1 MNRARQSSAR
11 PGLQPGKENN
21 DNQIQK
27 SSDVQGYIIRCT
39 RTHMQRGKKKKKFA
53 LSLHSPFRFWEE
65 KGIWVD
71 HKPCCGNGLG
81 FAFLP
86 NESSGW
92 TDGEMNG

>member
-1 MNRARQSSAR
+1 MIIKYKRAAMCKGTLYDAR
-11 PGLQPGKENN
+11 AHICREA
-21 DNQIQK
+21 
-27 SSDVQGYIIRCT
+27 
-39 RTHMQRGKKKKKFA
+39 KKKKFA

>member
-39 RTHMQRGKKKKKFA
+39 RTHMQRGKKKKSSPSAYTLPFA
-53 LSLHSPFRFWEE
+53 SGRRRGYGLIINHAVEMD
-65 KGIWVD
+65 WVLRS
-71 HKPCCGNGLG
+71 CQMR
-81 FAFLP
+81 AA
-86 NESSGW
+86 
-92 TDGEMNG
+92 DGRMVK